1 MKVQTQ
7 AVHFSADAKLLDFIE
22 RKLSKLDQFFDR
34 IVSAKVVLKLENSG
48 QVKDKIAEIRL
59 EIPGS
64 VLFVKE
70 TNKSFEACI
79 DNAIDA
85 LKRQLI
91 KYKERIRTKNV
102 SERGEA

>member
-7 AVHFSADAKLLDFIE
+7 AVHFSADSKLLAFIE

-48 QVKDKIAEIRL
+48 KIKDKIAEIRL

-64 VLFVKE
+64 ILFVKE
-70 TNKSFEACI
+70 TSKSFEACI
-79 DNAIDA
+79 DVAIDS

-91 KYKERIRTKNV
+91 KYKERIRSKD
-102 SERGEA
+102 S

>member
-1 MKVQTQ
+1 MKVHTQ
-7 AVHFSADAKLLDFIE
+7 SVHFSADSKLLAFIE

-34 IVSAKVVLKLENSG
+34 IVSAQVTLKLENSG
-48 QVKDKIAEIRL
+48 QIKDKIAEVRL

-70 TNKSFEACI
+70 TNKSFEASI
-79 DNAIDA
+79 DSATDA

-91 KYKERIRTKNV
+91 KYKERLRAK
-102 SERGEA
+102 SS

>member
-7 AVHFSADAKLLDFIE
+7 SVHFSADSKLLAFIE

-34 IVSAKVVLKLENSG
+34 IVSASVILKLENSG

-64 VLFVKE
+64 ILFVKE
-70 TNKSFEACI
+70 TSKTFEASI
-79 DNAIDA
+79 DCAIDA
-85 LKRQLI
+85 LRRQLI
-91 KYKERIRTKNV
+91 RYKERLRAKN
-102 SERGEA
+102 S